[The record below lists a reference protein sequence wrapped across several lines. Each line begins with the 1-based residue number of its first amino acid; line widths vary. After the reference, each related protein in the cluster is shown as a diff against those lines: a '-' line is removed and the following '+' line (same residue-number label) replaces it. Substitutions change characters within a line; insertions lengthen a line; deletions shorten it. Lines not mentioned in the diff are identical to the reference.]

1 MTRSVSRA
9 ISLDMEASPPPAPS
23 QAVKRARSRRG
34 STATVASEVPEDV
47 GRRGS
52 PTPST
57 RSRVGSQT
65 PRKSTRVRK

>member
-9 ISLDMEASPPPAPS
+9 ISLDMEASPPVA
-23 QAVKRARSRRG
+23 AKRARSRRG
-34 STATVASEVPEDV
+34 STATVASVAEEEE
-47 GRRGS
+47 GRRGAS